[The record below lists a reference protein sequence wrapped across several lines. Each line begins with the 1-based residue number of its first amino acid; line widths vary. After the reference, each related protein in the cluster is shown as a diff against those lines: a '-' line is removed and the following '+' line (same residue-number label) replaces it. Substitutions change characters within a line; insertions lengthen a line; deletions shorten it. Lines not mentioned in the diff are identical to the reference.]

1 VAGHLG
7 GGQDQLGHLLRMV
20 ISERWP
26 ESISSSPLRGNHH
39 AFPDPESSRPGK
51 SSQMTQSQRRSSS
64 QSEAST
70 RNGVTSRGAFAGGSQ
85 ALCLR

>member
-26 ESISSSPLRGNHH
+26 ESISSSP
-39 AFPDPESSRPGK
+39 PDATTVPSLTQSRPDQG
-51 SSQMTQSQRRSSS
+51 
-64 QSEAST
+64 
-70 RNGVTSRGAFAGGSQ
+70 SRV
-85 ALCLR
+85 R